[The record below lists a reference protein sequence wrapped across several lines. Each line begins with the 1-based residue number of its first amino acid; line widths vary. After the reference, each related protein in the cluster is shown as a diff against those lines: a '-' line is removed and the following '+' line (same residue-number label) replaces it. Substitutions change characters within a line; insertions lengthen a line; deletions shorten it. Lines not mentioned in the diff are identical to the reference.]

1 MAGQPNFSFNNA
13 GYTDPI
19 SHAPVTY
26 FLITSYNT
34 ANSPAAGAYNNSVT
48 TLVQGYVSQA
58 AFQAGASPLNNY
70 TLTIGTP
77 TQIAAFFA
85 VLTTSN
91 MPIGTSMSTVMQ
103 AVISLLQAFLLANPA
118 YFPNAPWL
126 SGASIGT

>member
-48 TLVQGYVSQA
+48 TFS
-58 AFQAGASPLNNY
+58 AG
-70 TLTIGTP
+70 IC
-77 TQIAAFFA
+77 FA
-85 VLTTSN
+85 
-91 MPIGTSMSTVMQ
+91 GG
-103 AVISLLQAFLLANPA
+103 F
-118 YFPNAPWL
+118 
-126 SGASIGT
+126 SGWGQSAK